1 MIQKIFSFDEY
12 EGFVNELAKHPQY
25 SDPHF
30 TYDKNNLYFSLKS
43 KDKHAYVVLENGITK
58 GLFVFIVLPD
68 DRYVEMLI
76 GFTKEEEAFIE
87 MLEYM
92 ERNYCGY
99 QMDFVFNPQNMA
111 IYKPL
116 KLKGAIFEPEQM
128 KMIQGGFVPN
138 VSTSNIE
145 TLSDKWMKQY
155 YDLHNIDT
163 YWTAKRIVS
172 ALDKFRVFLVV
183 KDEQVLGYL
192 DVQSCYDINEIYAL
206 YVKPEVVSQ
215 GYELALLANAIELNR
230 PNQMM
235 VVVDVD
241 NREEVDLYTAAG
253 FVKLE
258 GHNSITAYIP
268 QLNSGL
274 YQSNLPEYIS

>member
-1 MIQKIFSFDEY
+1 MMIQKIFSFDEY

-30 TYDKNNLYFSLKS
+30 TYDKNNLYCSLKS

-76 GFTKEEEAFIE
+76 GFSKEEEVLIE

-145 TLSDKWMKQY
+145 TLSDRWMKQY
-155 YDLHNIDT
+155 YDLHNTDT

-258 GHNSITAYIP
+258 GHNSITAYIK
-268 QLNSGL
+268 
-274 YQSNLPEYIS
+274 

>member
-1 MIQKIFSFDEY
+1 MMIQKIFSFDEY

-30 TYDKNNLYFSLKS
+30 TYDKNNLYCSLKS

-155 YDLHNIDT
+155 YDLHNTDT

-241 NREEVDLYTAAG
+241 NREEVDLYTATG

-258 GHNSITAYIP
+258 GHNSMTAYIP
-268 QLNSGL
+268 QLISGL
-274 YQSNLPEYIS
+274 D

>member
-12 EGFVNELAKHPQY
+12 EGVVNELAKHPQY

-30 TYDKNNLYFSLKS
+30 TYDKNNLYCSLKS